1 MIENFLAYSL
11 FSLPRQADKIRW
23 PIYDAQLPIGIPSEP
38 HLMARFANAHGLAES
53 SLDEILAREWGRPS
67 KLMPCRGAP

>member
-1 MIENFLAYSL
+1 MIENFWVYSL
-11 FSLPRQADKIRW
+11 FYSPRQADKIRW

-38 HLMARFANAHGLAES
+38 HLIARYGNAHGLAEFTF
-53 SLDEILAREWGRPS
+53 DEILAREWGCPS